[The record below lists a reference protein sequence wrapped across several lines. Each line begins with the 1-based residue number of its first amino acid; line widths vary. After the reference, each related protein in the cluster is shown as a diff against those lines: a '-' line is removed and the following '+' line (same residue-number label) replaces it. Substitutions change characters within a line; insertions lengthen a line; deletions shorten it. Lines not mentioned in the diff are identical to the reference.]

1 MTAII
6 LGWNPDHWN
15 DWIFSDVR
23 GRVAATGLYLQPW
36 SVSHPVPAGTD
47 VWLLL
52 ESGHSRGLIG
62 HGVVVSDPALHDVLQ
77 QSQSSPLPSVPE
89 GAGPEQTRRVVQ
101 VAFDALLPVG
111 EVIAVDVL
119 QNAVP
124 AIPWDGNEDF
134 EFGVD
139 PADEATIRT
148 LWRDVGPPSGPD
160 PTLPAPGTYPQE
172 ALTRVTVNRYER
184 DPDARRACIAHHG
197 TSCAACGFSF
207 EQKYGELG
215 ADFVPVH
222 HLVPVALLGSSYDL
236 DPLTDLVPL
245 CANCHAMAHHGVGT
259 PRTVAELRRIIE
271 DAGYLRGSIVTPEQL
286 EAQRRAREL
295 LGPQ

>member
-15 DWIFSDVR
+15 DWIYSDVR

-36 SVSHPVPAGTD
+36 RVSHPVPAGTD
-47 VWLLL
+47 AWLLL
-52 ESGHSRGLIG
+52 EGGHSRGLIG
-62 HGVVVSDPALHDVLQ
+62 HGVVVSDVAQHDALQ
-77 QSQSSPLPSVPE
+77 QPQSSPFPSVPGE
-89 GAGPEQTRRVVQ
+89 AAPEQTRRVVL
-101 VAFDALLPVG
+101 VAFDALLPAG
-111 EVIAVDVL
+111 EPIAVDVL

-124 AIPWDGNEDF
+124 AIPWNGTEDF

-139 PADEATIRT
+139 PADEATIRI
-148 LWRDVGPPSGPD
+148 LWRDFGPPAGPD
-160 PTLPAPGTYPQE
+160 PTLPAPGTYPQM
-172 ALTRVTVNRYER
+172 ALTRAAVNRYES

-207 EQKYGELG
+207 EQKYGGLG

-222 HLVPVALLGSSYDL
+222 HVVPVALLGSSYEL

-245 CANCHAMAHHGVGT
+245 CANCHAMAHQGVGT